1 MNQPP
6 PPPPGSGPDT
16 PPGQG
21 WGAGDQPPPPPPG
34 QQPWPPQEPTPTQPM
49 ATGGQPG
56 QPYGQGGYPQQP
68 GQPLGQGGFPPPGQ
82 QPPKKKTGLI
92 IGGVVG
98 AIAVIAIIVGVTL
111 AVTGDDDEGDEPR
124 ADESSQEA
132 DSSDEPTDEPTDSA
146 SEDSGAGGDDGAAT
160 EAPAPDGSTL
170 QGTGYS
176 YSLPE
181 GWQDISA
188 DVTGANPGTFIDTAA
203 SWGPSI
209 EEGRGN
215 VIVENPP
222 AGGADSAEALE
233 QLRTNFTSQFPDAE
247 IDDTDP
253 RTIGGEEMLGLEL
266 TRTNE
271 AGVEVDQEAYVAVI
285 DDVAYII
292 TASST
297 ADDDGAEDQFEQ
309 IYDSWTFE

>member
-1 MNQPP
+1 M
-6 PPPPGSGPDT
+6 
-16 PPGQG
+16 PPGQE
-21 WGAGDQPPPPPPG
+21 PP
-34 QQPWPPQEPTPTQPM
+34 T
-49 ATGGQPG
+49 
-56 QPYGQGGYPQQP
+56 
-68 GQPLGQGGFPPPGQ
+68 
-82 QPPKKKTGLI
+82 KKKTGLI
-92 IGGVVG
+92 VGGVIG

-111 AVTGDDDEGDEPR
+111 AVTGDDDGDEPS
-124 ADESSQEA
+124 AEETSQGA
-132 DSSDEPTDEPTDSA
+132 DSSDDASPEDTEEPSDSA
-146 SEDSGAGGDDGAAT
+146 SDDTGDDTAT
-160 EAPAPDGSTL
+160 EEPAPDGSTL

-176 YSLPE
+176 YALPE

-188 DVTGANPGTFIDTAA
+188 EVTGANPGTFIDTAA

-215 VIVENPP
+215 VIVENPA

-233 QLRTNFTSQFPDAE
+233 QLRSNFTAQFPDAE

-253 RTIGGEEMLGLEL
+253 RTIGGVEMLGLEL

-271 AGVEVDQEAYVAVI
+271 AGVEVDQEAYVGVV

-297 ADDDGAEDQFEQ
+297 ADDDEAEEQFEQ
-309 IYDSWTFE
+309 IYVSWTFE